1 MTNIILLYPFRSQA
15 MDLYKLQCH
24 KDSEW
29 QVMHVLG
36 KMGLAH
42 LVDLMS
48 DSPPTDL
55 PYTDTIKQLEGAER
69 TIR

>member
-1 MTNIILLYPFRSQA
+1 

-29 QVMHVLG
+29 QAMHELG

-42 LVDLMS
+42 LVDLTG
-48 DSPPTDL
+48 DALPTDL
-55 PYTDTIKQLEGAER
+55 PYTETIKQLEGAER

>member
-1 MTNIILLYPFRSQA
+1 
-15 MDLYKLQCH
+15 
-24 KDSEW
+24 
-29 QVMHVLG
+29 MHVLG